1 VIPSGPILPPN
12 VNLLASQ
19 SQFPPPHYA
28 IFFVTRFTSQ
38 TESQFLQNAG
48 GSVFSGNVNAKNPG
62 PRLRVFHDLDQMTR
76 HFCGKTAT
84 LKFWKSE
91 IRDLDFAAPW
101 GRAKCARADYRVG
114 FENQIS
120 IHGG

>member
-1 VIPSGPILPPN
+1 MRLE
-12 VNLLASQ
+12 A
-19 SQFPPPHYA
+19 F
-28 IFFVTRFTSQ
+28 
-38 TESQFLQNAG
+38 
-48 GSVFSGNVNAKNPG
+48 FSGNVNAKNPG
-62 PRLRVFHDLDQMTR
+62 LGLRVLHDLDQMTR
-76 HFCGKTAT
+76 HFSGKTAA

-91 IRDLDFAAPW
+91 IRNLDFAAPW

>member
-1 VIPSGPILPPN
+1 VIPSGPTLPPN
-12 VNLLASQ
+12 VNLLASR

-28 IFFVTRFTSQ
+28 IFFVTRFAGE
-38 TESQFLQNAG
+38 TESQFLQNAV
-48 GSVFSGNVNAKNPG
+48 GSVFLRQRKRKNPG
-62 PRLRVFHDLDQMTR
+62 LTPCPSRFGSNDAP
-76 HFCGKTAT
+76 FSGKTAA

-91 IRDLDFAAPW
+91 IRNLDFAAPW

>member
-1 VIPSGPILPPN
+1 VIPSGPTLPPN
-12 VNLLASQ
+12 VNLLASR

-28 IFFVTRFTSQ
+28 IFFVTRFTS
-38 TESQFLQNAG
+38 
-48 GSVFSGNVNAKNPG
+48 
-62 PRLRVFHDLDQMTR
+62 QMTR

>member
-1 VIPSGPILPPN
+1 MRLE
-12 VNLLASQ
+12 A
-19 SQFPPPHYA
+19 F
-28 IFFVTRFTSQ
+28 
-38 TESQFLQNAG
+38 
-48 GSVFSGNVNAKNPG
+48 FSGNVNAKTLVPG
-62 PRLRVFHDLDQMTR
+62 CMSSTIWINQMTR
-76 HFCGKTAT
+76 HFCGKAAT